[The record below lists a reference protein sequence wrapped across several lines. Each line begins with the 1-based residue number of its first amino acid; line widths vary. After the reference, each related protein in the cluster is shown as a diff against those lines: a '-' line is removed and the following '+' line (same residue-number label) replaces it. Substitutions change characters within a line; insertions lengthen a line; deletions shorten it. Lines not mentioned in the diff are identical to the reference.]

1 MTLEQ
6 QMDNV
11 TERVIKLEARTDR
24 HGDALTALE
33 QAARDSERKI
43 GATADQLQQLI
54 TTGKTAIWIGCIV
67 LVASQSGLLAALKF
81 AFGV

>member
-54 TTGKTAIWIGCIV
+54 TTGKTAIWIGGIV
-67 LVASQSGLLAALKF
+67 LVVSQSGLLAALKF

>member
-1 MTLEQ
+1 
-6 QMDNV
+6 MDNV

-24 HGDALTALE
+24 HGDALSALE

-54 TTGKTAIWIGCIV
+54 TTGKTAIWIGGIV
-67 LVASQSGLLAALKF
+67 LVVSQSGMIAALKV